1 MIWVALAK
9 TLDTFFKIFGLSGE
23 SEAISEQWKAIELI
37 EECFSLELQIMR
49 KNKTKMHYHTNKNN
63 RTAHK

>member
-1 MIWVALAK
+1 MDYPEVP
-9 TLDTFFKIFGLSGE
+9 SE

-49 KNKTKMHYHTNKNN
+49 KKQNKN
-63 RTAHK
+63 ALSYKQKQ